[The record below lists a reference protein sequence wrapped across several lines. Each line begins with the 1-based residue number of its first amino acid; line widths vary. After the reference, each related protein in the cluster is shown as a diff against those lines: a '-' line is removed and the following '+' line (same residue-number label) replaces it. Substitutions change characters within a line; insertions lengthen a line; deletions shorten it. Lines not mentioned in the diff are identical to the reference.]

1 MIKPLFMWAGGKA
14 KMLKFHKPYLPTS
27 CDTYSEPFFGGGAMY
42 LHVQKVL
49 QPRKCYINDVNAGI
63 INIYRNVKENP
74 TEFCNIVNTYQKQYL
89 ELDKVGRKK
98 YYYDLRYEH
107 AYNYESWSAV
117 TEAATLY
124 FLMKT
129 GFNGIWQIN
138 KNTNNRYGTPCGLLN
153 QKDKVYDE
161 ANVLAW
167 SVLLQNTE
175 IFCGDYSN
183 CPSGELNYF
192 DPPYRDSFADYG
204 TNWGDAETERLLQH
218 VNSLEGKVLFCNR
231 CDGTD
236 FFERRKGNLSLATFP
251 VTYTAG
257 RRKKVDD
264 GFEAKKATE
273 VLLYS

>member
-14 KMLKFHKPYLPTS
+14 KMLKYHAPYLPAS
-27 CDTYSEPFFGGGAMY
+27 CNTYSEPFFGGGAMY
-42 LHVQKVL
+42 LHIQKTL
-49 QPRKCYINDVNAGI
+49 RPEKCYINDVNSGI
-63 INIYRNVKENP
+63 VNIYRNVKEDP
-74 TEFCNIVNTYQKQYL
+74 AEFCGIVDTYQRQYL
-89 ELDKVGRKK
+89 ELDKVGRKR
-98 YYYDLRYEH
+98 YYYDLRHEH
-107 AYNYESWSAV
+107 AYNYEGWSAV
-117 TEAATLY
+117 SEAATLY

-153 QKDKVYDE
+153 QTDKVYDK

-167 SVLLQNTE
+167 SELLQNTE
-175 IFCGDYSN
+175 IFCDDYSN

-204 TNWGDAETERLLQH
+204 TGWGDVETEKLLQH
-218 VNSLEGKVLFCNR
+218 VNSLDGNVLFCNR

-236 FFERRKGNLSLATFP
+236 FFESRKGKLNLATFP

-257 RRKKVDD
+257 RRKKVGDN
-264 GFEAKKATE
+264 FEAKKATE